1 MRIFRK
7 ILTRTY
13 TMYLRRRNSRSLVV
27 KENNASTLITATA
40 MAATSHDTVQPQRI
54 DLATQL
60 HTNSWFSFVETSD
73 YSQPA
78 VGIVPAI
85 IDAPKIFNPPSL
97 PSSKNCIHHAPP
109 LIGGKKIACFKT
121 PIRIVFVVPQ
131 HCKMHSIS
139 TKATL
144 TTS

>member
-1 MRIFRK
+1 
-7 ILTRTY
+7 
-13 TMYLRRRNSRSLVV
+13 MYLRRRNSRSLVV

-85 IDAPKIFNPPSL
+85 IDAPKIFNPPQ
-97 PSSKNCIHHAPP
+97 SSVLKE
-109 LIGGKKIACFKT
+109 L
-121 PIRIVFVVPQ
+121 
-131 HCKMHSIS
+131 HSPCS
-139 TKATL
+139 SPHRWQENRLFQNAH
-144 TTS
+144 